1 MKPISTIYFIRHG
14 QTDWNAEGRLQGQ
27 RDIAL
32 NAVGQVQ
39 AADAAD
45 RLAALAGERIAE
57 AEFIASPLLRT
68 RRTMEILRD
77 RLGLAPAGYRS
88 DPRLMEIAFG
98 SWEGQ
103 TWAEIRR
110 RDPGGAGARDRD
122 RWGYRPSGSSAESYA
137 MLTERVAPV
146 FADLGRATVVVAH
159 GGVARAMLVA
169 LGHLDIKAAPR
180 IAVRQGAVLVVD
192 AAGWRWA

>member
-1 MKPISTIYFIRHG
+1 MRPIPTIYFIRHG

-27 RDIAL
+27 RDIGL
-32 NAVGQVQ
+32 NAVGQGQ

-45 RLAALAGERIAE
+45 RLAALAGDRLAE
-57 AEFIASPLLRT
+57 ADFIASPLSRT
-68 RRTMEILRD
+68 RRTMETLRD
-77 RLGLAPAGYRS
+77 RLGLAPTEYRS
-88 DPRLMEIAFG
+88 DPRLMEIHFG
-98 SWEGQ
+98 AWEGQ

-122 RWGYRPSGSSAESYA
+122 RWGYRPSGSGAESYA

-146 FADLGRATVVVAH
+146 FSALAPATVVVAH

-180 IAVRQGAVLVVD
+180 IAVRQGSVLVVD